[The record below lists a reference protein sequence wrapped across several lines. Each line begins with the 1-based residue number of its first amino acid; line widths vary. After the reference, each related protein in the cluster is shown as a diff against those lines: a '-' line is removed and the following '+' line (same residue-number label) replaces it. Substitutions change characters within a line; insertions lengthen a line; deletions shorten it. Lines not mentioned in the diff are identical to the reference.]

1 MNNFATI
8 IEVRTL
14 PKVTYYTVKLTLSG
28 IENMETEFK
37 QFISN
42 LKSNSS
48 VGSHYNDLQAW
59 LTQRIGYDKGA
70 VESYFRIEK
79 KATAL
84 PPRYSNVLVGNKK
97 NPIRLYCFRVNKNIV
112 VLFNGGIKIEN
123 KAQDCPNVSQH
134 FESANKIAKGI
145 EKSLSDGTLRISED
159 KKKLFFKTEFKISL

>member
-8 IEVRTL
+8 IEVQTL

-37 QFISN
+37 QFILN

-48 VGSHYNDLQAW
+48 VRSHYSDLQAW

-70 VESYFRIEK
+70 VESYFR
-79 KATAL
+79 
-84 PPRYSNVLVGNKK
+84 
-97 NPIRLYCFRVNKNIV
+97 
-112 VLFNGGIKIEN
+112 IEN

-145 EKSLSDGTLRISED
+145 EKCLSDGTLRVSED
-159 KKKLFFKTEFKISL
+159 KMKLFFKTEFKISL